1 MPGIRLRV
9 DATVDD
15 PLVPDL
21 PLARRLETDEALGFK
36 LSLSSS
42 GSYQLL
48 ASLSQFAT
56 IQGYIIAFDQAVTVR
71 FAGQSDAGQAVNAG
85 GFLIGMDTTIDNT
98 GNTGIEVLYSG
109 GGTLV
114 VRGQAYGA

>member
-21 PLARRLETDEALGFK
+21 PLTRRIEVDEANGFK
-36 LSLSSS
+36 LTLASSA
-42 GSYQLL
+42 SYQQL
-48 ASLSQFAT
+48 APLSQFT
-56 IQGYIIAFDQAVTVR
+56 TLNGYILAFDQAVTVR
-71 FAGQSDAGQAVNAG
+71 FAAQTDTGQALNAG
-85 GFLIGMDTTIDNT
+85 GFLVGLDTNISNASNN
-98 GNTGIEVLYSG
+98 GVLVLYNG